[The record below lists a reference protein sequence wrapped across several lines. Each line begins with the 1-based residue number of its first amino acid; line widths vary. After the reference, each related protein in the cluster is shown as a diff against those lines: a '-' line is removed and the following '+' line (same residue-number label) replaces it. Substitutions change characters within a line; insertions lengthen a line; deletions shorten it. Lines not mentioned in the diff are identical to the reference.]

1 VFLLWYFSNLRALW
15 IIVDYLLASVAT
27 TLLFR
32 QLIRE
37 LFALTLSFSEQFDG
51 NLLELLLVAA
61 KSLNLA
67 IV

>member
-1 VFLLWYFSNLRALW
+1 M
-15 IIVDYLLASVAT
+15 DYLLASVAT